1 MRTSQFANDNFFQ
14 STIFRTA
21 LALLLCLGLGVQT
34 LGAQTASAQAVPQ
47 TRLVV
52 SDSLG
57 LNGILN
63 LCALLGCSTVEGLG
77 DPKGQLFMI
86 QIPSALAPLTSLLN
100 LNLLGLVSIETDQ
113 FVQTQ
118 GASAGAVP
126 TYLSD
131 EAPYTYY
138 GTTVWH
144 GYVYQPANT
153 LIRTGTTQSKF
164 NTAGA
169 GVVVADIDT
178 GVDPNH
184 PVLKNVLLTGYDFTR
199 NQSGGS
205 EMSDLSQSTV
215 AVLDGN
221 NVQTAQVSQ
230 STVAVLDQST
240 VAVLDGNP
248 NYSDFG
254 HGTMT
259 AGLIHLV
266 APQAQILP
274 LKAFQANGTGYNSDI
289 LRAIYYAV
297 AHGAK
302 VINMSFNYTTS
313 SQQLANAVNYA
324 TTNGVICVAAAGN
337 SGEQTTVYPGALKG
351 VIDVASTSNQD
362 TQSTFSNY
370 GAPPVWLA
378 APGEGVM
385 TTYPYGTYAAGW
397 GTSFSTPLVTG
408 TTALMVSEYN
418 TQSSSGGG
426 GLSLSLL
433 GLTISLG
440 GSNLPSWEPQAAKA
454 LAHAQ
459 NISDPQLGN
468 GRLDTY
474 QAVLA
479 WRTSLGL
486 K

>member
-1 MRTSQFANDNFFQ
+1 MRTNQTASHNRQP
-14 STIFRTA
+14 RTFHVF
-21 LALLLCLGLGVQT
+21 LALLLLLSFGLSTTQDAN
-34 LGAQTASAQAVPQ
+34 AQSASQ

-52 SDSLG
+52 QSSLG
-57 LNGILN
+57 LTGILN
-63 LCALLGCSTVEGLG
+63 LCAILRCSTTESLG
-77 DPKGQLFMI
+77 DPQGQLFMI
-86 QIPSALAPLTSLLN
+86 EIPSLLAPITSLLD
-100 LNLLGLVSIETDQ
+100 LNLLGIVSIETDQ

-118 GASAGAVP
+118 AASAGSTP
-126 TYLSD
+126 SYLSD

-144 GYVYQPANT
+144 GYVYQPANE
-153 LIRTGTTQSKF
+153 LIRTGTTQASF
-164 NTAGA
+164 STAGA

-184 PVLKNVLLTGYDFTR
+184 PVLKNSLLTGYDFTR

-205 EMSDLSQSTV
+205 EMSDVSQSTV
-215 AVLDGN
+215 AVLDGGA
-221 NVQTAQVSQ
+221 VETAQVSQ

-248 NYSDFG
+248 NYAAFG

-259 AGLIHLV
+259 AGIIHLV
-266 APQAQILP
+266 APQAMILP
-274 LKAFQANGTGYNSDI
+274 LKSFQANGTGYNSDI

-297 AHGAK
+297 GHGAK

-313 SQQLANAVNYA
+313 SKQLANAVSYA
-324 TTNGVICVAAAGN
+324 TASGVICVAAAGN
-337 SGEQTTVYPGALKG
+337 SGEQVTVYPAALKG
-351 VIDVASTSNQD
+351 VIDVASTSNED

-408 TTALMVSEYN
+408 TTALMVSAYSA
-418 TQSSSGGG
+418 QVHSSGLLG
-426 GLSLSLL
+426 GLLNTSLSA
-433 GLTISLG
+433 
-440 GSNLPSWEPQAAKA
+440 PSWEPQAASA

-459 NISDPQLGN
+459 NISDPKLGN

-474 QAVLA
+474 QAVQA
-479 WRTSLGL
+479 WFSSLGL
-486 K
+486 Q